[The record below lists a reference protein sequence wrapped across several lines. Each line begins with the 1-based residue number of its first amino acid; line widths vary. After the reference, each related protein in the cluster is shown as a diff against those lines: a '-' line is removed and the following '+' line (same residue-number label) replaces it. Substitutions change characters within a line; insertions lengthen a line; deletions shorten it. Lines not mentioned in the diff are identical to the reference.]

1 MEEIIKNKAIPEDT
15 PAVYIFSVLKLAQCE
30 FVQGCDIDEV
40 SRYIF
45 RYHSSAVT
53 PPLDTPRQVKS
64 FLLTGKI
71 LIKNNLLEQ
80 AITDCWLISTITAR
94 INKLIPGGFNM
105 DEKIFPNN
113 TGMKERKANTVQQ
126 TFGITKAKRMPA
138 MDRMQALHG
147 PAQRLKNRGISIA
160 EAATILYE
168 NQPFS
173 DEYKLTFS
181 TLENKLLD
189 TWFFLEHPR
198 HYNQAIKD
206 NLGTKG
212 IKDLRRKVGR
222 NPKVQQ
228 HEGGKYKR
236 NEDIPL
242 DSKPVVEEVE
252 SAWEEMQSDASDA
265 AEELPEQEEDIT
277 TLPSMY
283 LDILNMIDTRPN
295 NPSTEEIYQVYLN
308 TLSLG
313 NLCDIAYH
321 TIIEALAIM
330 KEEGLIKPHRVER
343 FDADS
348 SEDSNM
354 KVNWSVVE

>member
-1 MEEIIKNKAIPEDT
+1 MTANNKHRLDGLIKSKVIPEDT

-40 SRYIF
+40 SHYIF

-173 DEYKLTFS
+173 DECKLTFS
-181 TLENKLLD
+181 TLENNLLD

-222 NPKVQQ
+222 NPKIPQ
-228 HEGGKYKR
+228 HEEGKYKR
-236 NEDIPL
+236 NEDV
-242 DSKPVVEEVE
+242 PVDFKIDEDKVV
-252 SAWEEMQSDASDA
+252 DVL
-265 AEELPEQEEDIT
+265 EELSEHEEDT
-277 TLPSMY
+277 TELPSLY
-283 LDILNMIDTRPN
+283 LDILNMIDTKPN
-295 NPSTEEIYQVYLN
+295 NPSTEEIYQAYLN
-308 TLSLG
+308 TLTLG

-330 KEEGLIKPHRVER
+330 KEEGLIKLHRVER

-348 SEDSNM
+348 SEDPNM